1 MKILDGISRFN
12 MAFGKLV
19 SYLVWAGIGIII
31 LEVVLRYVFNMPTV
45 WGPGYTQRIFG
56 SYFVLIGAYTL
67 LQGGHVRVDLLL
79 NTRSV
84 RWNSFLDFLNYL
96 VLIIWTVALVYEGWF
111 YFEESWAFNEVDDS
125 ALGHPMWP
133 VKLALLLGVLAI
145 CVQGAVELLRSFI
158 GMVNPGA
165 VRQPVLPQEV
175 QP

>member
-12 MAFGKLV
+12 MMFGKLV
-19 SYLVWAGIGIII
+19 SYLVWAGIVIII

-96 VLIIWTVALVYEGWF
+96 VLMIWTVALVYEGWF
-111 YFEESWAFNEVDDS
+111 YFEESWSFNEVDDS
-125 ALGHPMWP
+125 ALGHPLWP

-145 CVQGAVELLRSFI
+145 CVQGAAELLRALI
-158 GMVNPGA
+158 GMVRPDA
-165 VRQPVLPQEV
+165 VPPRQIHQEG